1 MKRRIWI
8 VIGLLSALGNEAAA
22 QTTGGAEMRP
32 ASSGVYTAEQAARGE
47 EAYGANCMGCHNTAS
62 HMGDVFIG
70 GWAGRPLSELYGF
83 ISAAMPKTEPGS
95 LSKEEYASIVAYIL
109 KLNGMPAGKQPLPS
123 DTAALGRI
131 RMDPKKG
138 P

>member
-1 MKRRIWI
+1 MKRRMWI
-8 VIGLLSALGNEAAA
+8 VAGLLAIVGHEAAA
-22 QTTGGAEMRP
+22 QQSGGAAMRP

-47 EAYGANCMGCHNTAS
+47 EAYGANCMGCHNTSS
-62 HMGDVFIG
+62 HMGDVFTS
-70 GWAGRPLSELYGF
+70 GWSGRPLSELYGF
-83 ISAAMPKTEPGS
+83 ISGTMPKTEPGS

-131 RMDPKKG
+131 RIDPKKS

>member
-1 MKRRIWI
+1 MKRRMLIAAA
-8 VIGLLSALGNEAAA
+8 LLAAAGNEAAA
-22 QTTGGAEMRP
+22 QTDGTAMRP

-47 EAYGANCMGCHNTAS
+47 EAYGANCMGCHNTAA
-62 HMGDVFIG
+62 HMGDVFAS
-70 GWAGRPLSELYGF
+70 GWGGRPLSELYGF

-109 KLNGMPAGKQPLPS
+109 KLNGMPAGKQALPA
-123 DTAALGRI
+123 DTAALGKIRI
-131 RMDPKKG
+131 DPKKG